1 MAGNLEVV
9 HSGKLWAFGKNK
21 KIKKNKK
28 YKFKAIKDYQRK
40 SVVQVGFQL
49 RK

>member
-9 HSGKLWAFGKNK
+9 HSGKLWAFGKK
-21 KIKKNKK
+21 KNKKNKK
-28 YKFKAIKDYQRK
+28 YKFKAIKDYQRR